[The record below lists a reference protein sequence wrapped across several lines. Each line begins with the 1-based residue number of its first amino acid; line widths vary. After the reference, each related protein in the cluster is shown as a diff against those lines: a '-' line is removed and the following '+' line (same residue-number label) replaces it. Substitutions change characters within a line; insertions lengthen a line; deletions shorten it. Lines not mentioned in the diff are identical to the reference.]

1 MRTKGGKG
9 RTATRMTDPIP
20 PRQSPML
27 GISLRLGAAASF
39 GLMAAAIKLGHEA
52 GITLVE
58 LAFYRFAFGL
68 PPLLAWMAITRNF
81 GAWRT
86 RRPLLHVSRGVLGL
100 GAMLCAFSALALLP
114 LAESATIG
122 FVAPLFSVMLSALIL
137 REPVGHHRWS
147 AVALGFLGV
156 LIVMQPG
163 GGVLPVAGL
172 ALALTATLGVAAV
185 TITIRSM
192 SRTES
197 AQTIVLWFTGFSMFV
212 IGALMPFFGE
222 AHDGRE
228 WAILAAIGLAGG
240 MGQLF
245 LTSSLRA
252 APVSVVVPFDY
263 TQLLWA
269 VLIGWLLWGTHPP
282 AATWIGA
289 AVIVV
294 SGLYTLYR
302 EHRLGREKPPAE
314 PL

>member
-1 MRTKGGKG
+1 
-9 RTATRMTDPIP
+9 
-20 PRQSPML
+20 ML
-27 GISLRLGAAASF
+27 GIALRLGAATCF

-52 GITLVE
+52 GIAVVE

-68 PPLLAWMAITRNF
+68 PPLIAWMAITRNF

-86 RRPLLHVSRGVLGL
+86 RRPLLHVSRGMLGL
-100 GAMLCAFSALALLP
+100 GTMLLAFSALAFLP

-137 REPVGHHRWS
+137 REPVGRYRWS
-147 AVALGFLGV
+147 AVTLGFIGV

-163 GGVLPVAGL
+163 GGTLPAAGL
-172 ALALTATLGVAAV
+172 TLALLAALGVAAV

-192 SRTES
+192 GRTES
-197 AQTIVLWFTGFSMFV
+197 VPTTVLWFTGFSMV
-212 IGALMPFFGE
+212 VTGALMPFFAE

-245 LTSSLRA
+245 LTSSLRT
-252 APVSVVVPFDY
+252 APVAVVVPFDY

-269 VLIGWLLWGTHPP
+269 VLLGWLLWDTRPP

-289 AVIVV
+289 AIIIA

-314 PL
+314 SL